1 MAAAVVEVAGS
12 EVAAAAAAA
21 VVAAEEGLAWKMPSG
36 DVMVKVVEVGY

>member
-12 EVAAAAAAA
+12 EVAAAAA

-36 DVMVKVVEVGY
+36 DVMVKVVEVVDY